1 MKISYVNKVRLIAT
15 AVVLTGLLI
24 AALSSCSGPKYGCG
38 HGAPKQTWNK
48 MVRRIN
54 SPY

>member
-1 MKISYVNKVRLIAT
+1 MKISYTNKVKLVIML
-15 AVVLTGLLI
+15 VLATGLLL
-24 AALSSCSGPKYGCG
+24 ATLSSCSGSKYGCG

-54 SPY
+54 SYN